1 MSHQFRYYEGTTE
14 WMVPI
19 DIKILRVDRSHDPI
33 LRNLLEFYLHDMAEW
48 FEFESGEDGKYTY
61 ATEKLWSDDHAVYF
75 AYAGSIPIGFGLVQP
90 AEPYIDAPGAKDL
103 EEFFVVR
110 RHRRSGVGRAVAAH
124 IWDANPGGWL
134 IRVYQGNL
142 PALPF
147 WRGAIAAYTRGEF
160 REEVRAVKDRP
171 WSYFTFN
178 TPANKLL

>member
-1 MSHQFRYYEGTTE
+1 
-14 WMVPI
+14 MVPI

-48 FEFESGEDGKYTY
+48 FEFESGEDGRYTY
-61 ATEKLWSDDHAVYF
+61 ATEKFWGDDHDVYF
-75 AYAGSIPIGFGLVQP
+75 AYAGSIPIGFGLVGP
-90 AEPYIDAPGAKDL
+90 AEPYTDSPETKDL

-134 IRVYQGNL
+134 VRVYQGNL

-147 WRGAIAAYTRGEF
+147 WRGAIADYTRGEF
-160 REEVRAVKDRP
+160 GEEVRAVGDRS

-178 TPANKLL
+178 TRANKLL